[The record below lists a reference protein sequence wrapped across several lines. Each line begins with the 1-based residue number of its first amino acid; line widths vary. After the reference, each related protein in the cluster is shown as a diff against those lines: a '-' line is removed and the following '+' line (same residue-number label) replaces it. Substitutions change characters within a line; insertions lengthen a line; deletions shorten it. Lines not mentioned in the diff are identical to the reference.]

1 MSKLDLESI
10 IQSPEAETFL
20 GMVTKGF
27 YDNSYIG
34 LWIYEVIGREWD
46 EMHEWA
52 EGLKKE
58 IQPQTCTW
66 SIDIWEWLYGIEP
79 GEGLTLE
86 YRRQRVLSKIL
97 GVKPINPEVIRRGVN
112 KLLGSSNGWAEVHD
126 CVEPYC
132 FEVIL
137 NLTGHKPLNY
147 AEIFNFIHEIKPAHL
162 KMLITAISRFDT
174 KFPNK
179 EHFQPIILRLPFRI
193 INSSRK
199 IIRLN
204 GERCLD
210 GSWPLDQDVRS
221 LIFQSMLVEL
231 AVREQE
237 RLSAAGAM
245 RLQSRVG
252 NSETLCWPQLEFGLR
267 IGNLAFTR
275 LNGERGLD
283 GSWFLEQTAGG
294 TELVSLEIQSGWQ
307 LENRAMTAG
316 SLHSPGIKL
325 TNKNKALEPR
335 LQLNSWLANSNAVKQ
350 PELKLQSGWQE
361 QNILGGG
368 SLTRDTMWRLGG
380 EAYLNGGKK
389 LNAAIISENF

>member
-1 MSKLDLESI
+1 
-10 IQSPEAETFL
+10 PVVF
-20 GMVTKGF
+20 
-27 YDNSYIG
+27 
-34 LWIYEVIGREWD
+34 
-46 EMHEWA
+46 
-52 EGLKKE
+52 
-58 IQPQTCTW
+58 QT
-66 SIDIWEWLYGIEP
+66 I
-79 GEGLTLE
+79 
-86 YRRQRVLSKIL
+86 
-97 GVKPINPEVIRRGVN
+97 
-112 KLLGSSNGWAEVHD
+112 
-126 CVEPYC
+126 
-132 FEVIL
+132 
-137 NLTGHKPLNY
+137 
-147 AEIFNFIHEIKPAHL
+147 
-162 KMLITAISRFDT
+162 
-174 KFPNK
+174 

>member
-1 MSKLDLESI
+1 MSSGLS
-10 IQSPEAETFL
+10 AERL
-20 GMVTKGF
+20 
-27 YDNSYIG
+27 
-34 LWIYEVIGREWD
+34 L
-46 EMHEWA
+46 
-52 EGLKKE
+52 L
-58 IQPQTCTW
+58 
-66 SIDIWEWLYGIEP
+66 
-79 GEGLTLE
+79 
-86 YRRQRVLSKIL
+86 VL
-97 GVKPINPEVIRRGVN
+97 PEVLRQDEHMQALAQSIAGVLAARPAEIER
-112 KLLGSSNGWAEVHD
+112 LLLYPRIDQMPEELLDRLAYDFKVDWWDADYTLAQKRQTFKDNWQVHRQLGTKAAIERAISAIYPATK
-126 CVEPYC
+126 VLEWFEYGGEPYH
-132 FEVIL
+132 FKLEID
-137 NLTGHKPLNY
+137 LT
-147 AEIFNFIHEIKPAHL
+147 F
-162 KMLITAISRFDT
+162 SRFDKEQQRRVLKRVDYYKNLRSHLDEVYYFAQAAPVVFQT
-174 KFPNK
+174 I

>member
-179 EHFQPIILRLPFRI
+179 EHFQPIILRLPFYFSNQPNDI
-193 INSSRK
+193 TL
-199 IIRLN
+199 LN
-204 GERCLD
+204 GRRSLD
-210 GSWPLDQDVRS
+210 GSWKLDSTFRGVVMRS
-221 LIFQSMLVEL
+221 FEL
-231 AVREQE
+231 YMAWQE
-237 RLSAAGAM
+237 RQKIERGALLVPGIVLPNRERSVWSGLSWHD
-245 RLQSRVG
+245 RLT
-252 NSETLCWPQLEFGLR
+252 NR
-267 IGNLAFTR
+267 IG
-275 LNGERGLD
+275 
-283 GSWFLEQTAGG
+283 
-294 TELVSLEIQSGWQ
+294 
-307 LENRAMTAG
+307 AG
-316 SLHSPGIKL
+316 SKSLGLK
-325 TNKNKALEPR
+325 
-335 LQLNSWLANSNAVKQ
+335 SNFDGRQTSAMA
-350 PELKLQSGWQE
+350 
-361 QNILGGG
+361 GG
-368 SLTRDTMWRLGG
+368 SLTKDTMWRLDGSARLDG
-380 EAYLNGGKK
+380 SKK
-389 LNAAIISENF
+389 LNAAIIKEMI

>member
-1 MSKLDLESI
+1 MFNWDLDVDLLALLPPWYREVLDYQQICNAESEQLQYLSNDIVQIDNNFYFQTMDESSVSRWEEIFEILPDTQTETLEFRRERLLIRIKTMPPFTLAFLLQKLDELIGLGKWKIDIDYTNYTINIELDYDRLHEPGALLREI
-10 IQSPEAETFL
+10 MVFL
-20 GMVTKGF
+20 G
-27 YDNSYIG
+27 
-34 LWIYEVIGREWD
+34 
-46 EMHEWA
+46 A
-52 EGLKKE
+52 
-58 IQPQTCTW
+58 
-66 SIDIWEWLYGIEP
+66 
-79 GEGLTLE
+79 
-86 YRRQRVLSKIL
+86 
-97 GVKPINPEVIRRGVN
+97 
-112 KLLGSSNGWAEVHD
+112 
-126 CVEPYC
+126 
-132 FEVIL
+132 
-137 NLTGHKPLNY
+137 
-147 AEIFNFIHEIKPAHL
+147 IKPAHMRL
-162 KMLITAISRFDT
+162 WPAMLTESSFAELHNQRFVLRS
-174 KFPNK
+174 
-179 EHFQPIILRLPFRI
+179 LRLPFRI
-193 INSSRK
+193 VNSSRE

-245 RLQSRVG
+245 RLQSRVS